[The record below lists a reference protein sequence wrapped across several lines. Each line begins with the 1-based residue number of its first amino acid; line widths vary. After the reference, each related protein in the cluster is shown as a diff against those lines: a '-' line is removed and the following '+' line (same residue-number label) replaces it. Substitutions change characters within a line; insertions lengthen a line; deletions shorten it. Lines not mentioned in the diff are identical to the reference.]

1 MSPPA
6 PSTPSAQPP
15 PPPPPPSLAPS
26 TPSYFPSPS
35 PPPPPPPPPPPTT
48 APSRP
53 PMQSSQSSQ
62 PPVRSMLDVS
72 SYTLTPTATNGS
84 AGHMPAR
91 GASPAAAGAGAGA
104 AAGKAGM
111 LRIVDMRWKF
121 VDDSQL
127 PKPREFVGG
136 PKRYRAGRGS
146 SVPLDLRAME

>member
-15 PPPPPPSLAPS
+15 PPPPPPSLPPS
-26 TPSYFPSPS
+26 APSYFPSPA
-35 PPPPPPPPPPPTT
+35 PPPPPTT

-84 AGHMPAR
+84 PGHMPAR
-91 GASPAAAGAGAGA
+91 GASTAAAGAGAGA
-104 AAGKAGM
+104 GKAGM
-111 LRIVDMRWKF
+111 LHIVDPRWKF

-146 SVPLDLRAME
+146 SVPLDLRALE